1 MEAGRRGAARP
12 ARPGGVCASGDEAS
26 AEAGAAVLAEG
37 GTASDA
43 VIAAT
48 LVAAVTLPTMTGLGG
63 AALFLVHAGGSTEV
77 LDAFADVPGRGRRA
91 AARAGP
97 EVVTVPFE
105 EVEVDFEVGP
115 ASVAVPGLGPGLLAL
130 HERHGRLPLARL
142 AAPAIHMARHGSD
155 VGEGHH
161 RAFALL
167 AEIFRRTP
175 EAWSLVGD
183 EDGPYRPGQ
192 RRANAA
198 LADTLEALVH
208 EGIAWLRDGDLARGI
223 VDASDGHVTTDDLAG
238 YRVAW
243 RAPLVGSY
251 RGGTVTVPA
260 GPSVAGA
267 QVLAALAAF
276 ERSPPLAR
284 HPEPR
289 AVWELADALALAE
302 RLRSEELEARRDDIA
317 WLTARIATCRAGNT
331 VHITAADA
339 EGSVVGC
346 TSTLGES
353 AGLVVPGTG
362 VALNNFLGEPDI
374 APRDRAA
381 SVGRRMITSM
391 CPTLVERDGVKLGV
405 GSAGSS
411 RIRSA
416 VPNVVVN
423 RMDRGMDL
431 ATAIAAP
438 RVHVED
444 GMLYVEGHGRARAE
458 VEALLAW
465 PGGPARANW
474 PLGFY
479 FGGAQAVS
487 FEAQGFDGGA
497 DVARRG
503 CAVAFA

>member
-1 MEAGRRGAARP
+1 MQAGRGSAARP
-12 ARPGGVCASGDEAS
+12 RPGGVCASGDEAS
-26 AEAGAAVLAEG
+26 AAAGAAVLAEG

-63 AALFLVHAGGSTEV
+63 AALFLVHAGGTTEV
-77 LDAFADVPGRGRRA
+77 LDAFSDVPGRGA
-91 AARAGP
+91 DAQAVTPP
-97 EVVTVPFE
+97 EIVTVPFE

-115 ASVAVPGLGPGLLAL
+115 ASIAVPGLGAGLLAL

-142 AAPAIHMARHGSD
+142 AEPAIHAARQGSD

-183 EDGPYRPGQ
+183 EDGPFRPGQ
-192 RRANAA
+192 RRANVA
-198 LADTLEALVH
+198 LADTLEALVA
-208 EGIAWLRDGDLARGI
+208 EGVAFLRDGDLARGM
-223 VDASDGHVTTDDLAG
+223 VAASEGHLTADDLAS

-251 RGGTVTVPA
+251 RGGTVTAPA

-284 HPEPR
+284 HPEPE
-289 AVWELADALALAE
+289 AVWGLVDALAAAE
-302 RLRSEELEARRDDIA
+302 RLRTHELEARRDDVA
-317 WLTARIATCRAGNT
+317 WLTERVAACRAGNT
-331 VHITAADA
+331 VHITAADG

-374 APRDRAA
+374 APRDRRAA
-381 SVGRRMITSM
+381 IGHRMMTSM
-391 CPTLVERDGVKLGV
+391 CPVLFQRDGATLGV

-416 VPNVVVN
+416 VPQVVVN
-423 RMDRGMDL
+423 RVDRGMDL

-444 GMLYVEGHGRARAE
+444 GMLYVEGHGRLRAE
-458 VEALLAW
+458 VEALLGW
-465 PGGPARANW
+465 PGGASRANW

-487 FEAQGFDGGA
+487 FDGHGFDGGA